1 LRPPDSADGR
11 CSCELLQDAVEHFR
25 VLGKNGDDDLR
36 PIVTGHGVQRSIG
49 IAAMLDVGQLWMH
62 IIGGIPGTVLGRL
75 PHSGLRS
82 RAQQPYQQQHR
93 GYVLQEW
100 HDIWT
105 NQTGSS

>member
-1 LRPPDSADGR
+1 MSAACHIRPPIGDIKIPCLSSNVSTASRALSAAANWV
-11 CSCELLQDAVEHFR
+11 SFPKIHV
-25 VLGKNGDDDLR
+25 V
-36 PIVTGHGVQRSIG
+36 G

>member
-1 LRPPDSADGR
+1 MI
-11 CSCELLQDAVEHFR
+11 EHFR